1 MNESKGSSV
10 LKRIEAAKG
19 RKVLPMHEFLA
30 ESDPETLDAFDRFL
44 TCSIYRDDGLPE
56 SIKEML
62 LACVCV
68 TAGSTQP
75 VIANHCRKALAA
87 GLERDLLVQAL
98 EITAAVM
105 ATRTLA
111 IGINSVIDAENS

>member
-1 MNESKGSSV
+1 MNDSIGSSI
-10 LKRIEAAKG
+10 LERIGAAEG

-30 ESDPETLDAFDRFL
+30 ETDPETLDAFDRFL
-44 TCSIYRDDGLPE
+44 TCSIYRDDGLPA
-56 SIKEML
+56 SIKEMV

-68 TAGSTQP
+68 AAGASQP

-87 GLERDLLVQAL
+87 GLEKDHLVQAL

-111 IGINSVIDAENS
+111 IGINSVMDAENS